1 MPFGAKTLRAVRRPC
16 QASEQLRPLQR
27 DATYSAKQA
36 GIMRLNQLALGPD
49 CGNLCRMPPDDNPR
63 KTSGPDEPAPTVIDP
78 TRLLAKDELIG
89 QVLNGRYLIQHE
101 LKRGGMGVVYLA
113 LDQQLHSR
121 RVVIKVLLDEA
132 FQSEYVVQKFRQ
144 EVEALSRIDH
154 PGIVGIIDA
163 GELQNGKPFIIMQ
176 YVEGVT
182 LRSAISPEGMNLE
195 RTAELLK
202 QIGRALAAAH
212 NRGILHRD
220 LKPDN
225 IMLQDL
231 GHGEEQVKII
241 DFGIAK
247 VKDSV
252 IAPSTSLNLSPGTV
266 AYMAPE
272 QLNGRPITAATDIF
286 ALGAI
291 TYEMV
296 TGRKPFNPET
306 GFELLQMQQTG
317 VRVKP
322 ADLRPSLP
330 IKAQEVILKAL
341 SFSPVD
347 RYSEPRE
354 FADSFAGAIA
364 QDLQSGAVPEPADFV
379 LPPTQLSN
387 EETPLA
393 KAPPGP
399 QPKTLQVPFR
409 AAQAPGPSVGHG
421 PSVSQL
427 GLGGRA
433 DGARQSKS
441 LFPWIAGVGVL
452 VLAIAAVAAWT
463 ISRSRTNGP
472 KNAPAPSATERL
484 LSYGLTVQKMR
495 EGRPYQDPF
504 ESSGQEIFENGWKF
518 RMNISSPQEGYLYLL
533 NEGPAAGDATTYNML
548 FPETKTNNGSS
559 RVAADQKL
567 QTAWMRFDDHQG
579 TEKFWL
585 VWSASPVKELEAV
598 TDAVNE
604 KDQGEIKDSGKARD
618 VQEFL
623 KKHSSPKPE
632 VAKDSAKKQ
641 TTVKGRGDAL
651 VSFIEL
657 EHH

>member
-1 MPFGAKTLRAVRRPC
+1 M
-16 QASEQLRPLQR
+16 
-27 DATYSAKQA
+27 ATEDK
-36 GIMRLNQLALGPD
+36 
-49 CGNLCRMPPDDNPR
+49 PPQ
-63 KTSGPDEPAPTVIDP
+63 TSGPDDLAPTTLDP
-78 TRLLAKDELIG
+78 TRLPSQSDLIG
-89 QVLNGRYLIQHE
+89 EVLNGRYLIQNE

-113 LDQQLHSR
+113 LDKQLHSR
-121 RVVIKVLLDEA
+121 PVVVKVLLDEA
-132 FQSEYVVQKFRQ
+132 YQSEYVVQKFRQ

-163 GELQNGKPFIIMQ
+163 GELQNGRPFIVMQ

-182 LRSAISPEGMNLE
+182 LRSVMGPEGMNLE

-212 NRGILHRD
+212 SRGIFHRD

-231 GHGEEQVKII
+231 GHGEEQIKII

-252 IAPSTSLNLSPGTV
+252 VAPSTSLNLSPGTV

-272 QLNGRPITAATDIF
+272 QLSGRPITAATDIF

-291 TYEMV
+291 AYEMA

-341 SFSPVD
+341 SYNPSD
-347 RYSEPRE
+347 RYSRPRD
-354 FADSFAGAIA
+354 FGDNLARAIA
-364 QDLQSGAVPEPADFV
+364 EDLSESEVPDKTPIQ
-379 LPPTQLSN
+379 LPPTQLSS

-393 KAPPGP
+393 QAPNGP
-399 QPKTLQVPFR
+399 QPKTIQVPFR
-409 AAQAPGPSVGHG
+409 AAQPVGPSIA
-421 PSVSQL
+421 QL
-427 GLGGRA
+427 GLGGRSDA
-433 DGARQSKS
+433 SGRSKS
-441 LFPWIAGVGVL
+441 RRGPLLAVAGVL
-452 VLAIAAVAAWT
+452 VVAIAALAIWYVT
-463 ISRSRTNGP
+463 RSRTGAAEP
-472 KNAPAPSATERL
+472 KNEPPSAAGERL

-495 EGRPYQDPF
+495 SGRPYQDTF

-518 RMNISSPQEGYLYLL
+518 RMGITSSQPGHLYLL
-533 NEGPAAGDATTYNML
+533 NEGPSAGGTNTYNML
-548 FPETKTNNGSS
+548 FPAPSANSGSPY
-559 RVAADQKL
+559 VAANQDIE
-567 QTAWMRFDDHQG
+567 TGWMVFDLHQG
-579 TEKFWL
+579 TEKFWM
-585 VWSASPVKELEAV
+585 VWAAQAVPEL
-598 TDAVNE
+598 DAVKGVMNSRDKGEIGDPDQAKAVQRFLDRHSSAKPQVE
-604 KDQGEIKDSGKARD
+604 KDKT
-618 VQEFL
+618 
-623 KKHSSPKPE
+623 
-632 VAKDSAKKQ
+632 KKQ
-641 TTVKGRGDAL
+641 TNLKGKGDVL
-651 VSFIEL
+651 VHLVEL